1 MINLRKY
8 QSQYSTFYSDKSKA
22 RNWNWKKGKN
32 ESEDFELCMAQREE
46 LRKDFI
52 AKKDFIQN
60 QSLLQPGD
68 LKLIYFQLLINFE
81 VYFIHATEFGYCF
94 AP

>member
-1 MINLRKY
+1 
-8 QSQYSTFYSDKSKA
+8 
-22 RNWNWKKGKN
+22 
-32 ESEDFELCMAQREE
+32 MAQREE